1 MIVSGLLGM
10 YRIMSHAYTVQD
22 YNEDLYI
29 AAKQVSQY
37 TMGTY
42 CISLSDSYTYMDYEE
57 QENTFVLDNGR
68 LVKKP
73 GFEILVSNI
82 EDLSFSI
89 KDDMIY
95 MTLIRDEQEYTFMI
109 SYYREKTES
118 DEEETYEE
126 NNSETIE

>member
-1 MIVSGLLGM
+1 MIVSGVVGM
-10 YRIMSHAYTVQD
+10 YRVMSHAYDVQD

-42 CISLSDSYTYMDYEE
+42 CISVSESYTYIDYDE
-57 QENTFVLDNGR
+57 QENTLVIDNGR

-82 EDLSFSI
+82 DDLSFTANN
-89 KDDMIY
+89 DMIY
-95 MTLIRDEQEYTFMI
+95 MTLIRDGKDYTFLI
-109 SYYREKTES
+109 GCYREQNENEES
-118 DEEETYEE
+118 ETNEETIQEA
-126 NNSETIE
+126 IE

>member
-1 MIVSGLLGM
+1 MIVSGIVSI
-10 YRIMSHAYTVQD
+10 YRVMSHAYDVQD

-42 CISLSDSYTYMDYEE
+42 CVSVSDSYTYIDYDN
-57 QENTFVLDNGR
+57 QENTFIIDNGR

-82 EDLSFSI
+82 DDLTFTI
-89 KDDMIY
+89 KNDMIY
-95 MTLIRDEQEYTFMI
+95 MTLTRDGNDYTFLI
-109 SYYREKTES
+109 NYYREQSENEES
-118 DEEETYEE
+118 DTSEETIP
-126 NNSETIE
+126 ETAE

>member
-1 MIVSGLLGM
+1 M
-10 YRIMSHAYTVQD
+10 YRLIVHAYDVQD

-42 CISLSDSYTYMDYEE
+42 CISIDDSYTYLDYDE
-57 QENTFVLDNGR
+57 QENIFILDDNR

-82 EDLSFSI
+82 DDVSFSI
-89 KDDMIY
+89 NDNMIY
-95 MTLIRDEQEYTFMI
+95 MTLERDEKDYTFMI
-109 SYYREKTES
+109 GYYREKNEEEEI
-118 DEEETYEE
+118 DEEITEE
-126 NNSETIE
+126 SSE